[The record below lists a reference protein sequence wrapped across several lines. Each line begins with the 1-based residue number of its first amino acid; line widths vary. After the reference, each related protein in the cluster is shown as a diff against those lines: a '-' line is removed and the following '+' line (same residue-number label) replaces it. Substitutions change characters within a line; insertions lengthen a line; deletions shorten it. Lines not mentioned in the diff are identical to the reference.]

1 MARGDQRNLGGAA
14 SHRPL
19 NDEEPLL
26 MVAGAF
32 AAAPHAVTSWA
43 MHAAPGLICV
53 YARVARLP
61 RGGVGERVRQL
72 HAAGLVKMLPQRPT
86 ESAPGLFD
94 YRAERTALPYCQ
106 ARPVP
111 DEAGLSPDARLLFDL
126 LVTVADQGRAC
137 PSDRDLS
144 ALLGMKSSNQV
155 GRLMAQLRGR
165 HLITTALEGPGHALV
180 RVVTIAETGAATWS
194 PAGKRKGSR

>member
-1 MARGDQRNLGGAA
+1 MARGGSQLPLEA
-14 SHRPL
+14 HRPL
-19 NDEEPLL
+19 EAEDALL
-26 MVAGAF
+26 SVAGPF
-32 AAAPHAVTSWA
+32 VAAAHSVASWA
-43 MHAAPGLICV
+43 MHAAPGRVCV
-53 YARVARLP
+53 YARVSRLS

-72 HAAGLVKMLPQRPT
+72 HAAGLLKMLPQRPAET
-86 ESAPGLFD
+86 AVGLFD
-94 YRAERTALPYCQ
+94 YRAERTTLPFSH

-126 LVTVADQGRAC
+126 LVNVADDGQVC

-165 HLITTALEGPGHALV
+165 HLISIEALAGAGSVPGA
-180 RVVTIAETGAATWS
+180 RIVTIAETGAATAAPS
-194 PAGKRKGSR
+194 GERG